1 MKFIIKIVLNK
12 KLIALI
18 LKVFFKVKVNGLE
31 NIKDLQGNFIFITNH
46 NSFIDAMLL
55 WAFIPED
62 LCFTINP
69 IIAKKWYIKPLL
81 NVTKFF
87 QIDPSNPMAVKSII
101 EEVKKGIND
110 EFLKLY
116 FDYQEHFKVVTS
128 FGQGHLNAINPKTNR
143 IHTVYKQLGAAS
155 GRMSCGSQQS
165 NTDLAKVNK
174 VPAKD
179 CTYPNMQQLPADE
192 QTRSSFTAPEG
203 YEWCSCD
210 YSA

>member
-101 EEVKKGIND
+101 EEVKKGQ
-110 EFLKLY
+110 KLVIY
-116 FDYQEHFKVVTS
+116 
-128 FGQGHLNAINPKTNR
+128 
-143 IHTVYKQLGAAS
+143 
-155 GRMSCGSQQS
+155 
-165 NTDLAKVNK
+165 
-174 VPAKD
+174 
-179 CTYPNMQQLPADE
+179 
-192 QTRSSFTAPEG
+192 PEG
-203 YEWCSCD
+203 RVTTTGEMMKVYPGPAM
-210 YSA
+210 SADKSNAQIVPIHIFNERIKLFFLNSFICYIH